1 MEKPP
6 ASAPPYHADHVG
18 SLLRPP
24 ELKAARENFKNRK
37 ITREQLKEVE
47 DRHIRSAVAMQE
59 AAGLQSITDGEF
71 RRAFWH
77 VDFLTGFE
85 GIVATQGQY
94 ALKFH
99 GEGGAESETR
109 SMMVVNA
116 KVRRAK
122 PVAVDH
128 FSFLKKATN
137 RTAKLCIPAP
147 TYLHMRG
154 GRRVVN
160 ENAYPDVEEFWRDI
174 TRAYREEIADLVAAG
189 CTYLQIDDVSFACLC
204 DETIRAQVRRDGE
217 DPARL
222 PKKYSEVIS
231 SILKD
236 RPKSLGVTMHTC
248 RGNHASMWMAEG
260 GYDAVAEAVFQTEVD
275 GFFLEYDTARAGGF
289 EPLRFVPEGKKVV
302 LGLVSTKT
310 PRPEDKEQLKRRIDQ
325 ASKYVPL
332 ENLCLS
338 PQCGFASSEVGNKLS
353 EDDQKRKLELVA
365 QTAREIW
372 G

>member
-1 MEKPP
+1 MASPP
-6 ASAPPYHADHVG
+6 FRADHVG

-24 ELKAARENFKNRK
+24 ELKEARDAFKSGR
-37 ITREQLKEVE
+37 ITREKLTAIEN
-47 DRHIRSAVAMQE
+47 DSIRKAVALQE

-109 SMMVVNA
+109 SMMVVDG
-116 KVRRAK
+116 KVRRSR

-128 FSFLKKATN
+128 FKFLKASTG

-160 ENAYPDVEEFWRDI
+160 ESTYPDVEEFWSDI
-174 TRAYREEIADLVAAG
+174 TKAYREEIRDLVAAG

-204 DETIRAQVRRDGE
+204 DEGIRAQVRRDGE
-217 DPARL
+217 DPAKL
-222 PKKYSEVIS
+222 PAKYASVIS
-231 SILKD
+231 GLLKD
-236 RPKSLGVTMHTC
+236 RPQGLGVTMHTC

-289 EPLRFVPEGKKVV
+289 APLRFLPKGKKVV
-302 LGLVSTKT
+302 LGLISTKK
-310 PRPEDKEQLKRRIDQ
+310 PQLEDKNQLKKRV
-325 ASKYVPL
+325 AEAAKYVPL

-338 PQCGFASSEVGNKLS
+338 PQCGFASSEVGNKLTV
-353 EDDQKRKLELVA
+353 DDEKRKLALVVE
-365 QTAREIW
+365 TAREIW

>member
-1 MEKPP
+1 MASQRPP
-6 ASAPPYHADHVG
+6 FSADHVG

-24 ELKAARENFKNRK
+24 ELKQARADFKAGK
-37 ITREQLKEVE
+37 ISRQSLTEIE
-47 DRHIRSAVAMQE
+47 DKSIRRAIALQE

-85 GIVATQGQY
+85 GIAATQGQY

-99 GEGGAESETR
+99 GEGGAESETK
-109 SMMVVNA
+109 SMMVVTG
-116 KVRRAK
+116 KVKRAK
-122 PVAVDH
+122 PVMVDH
-128 FSFLKKATN
+128 FRFLHSNTRK
-137 RTAKLCIPAP
+137 TAKLCIPAP

-160 ENAYPDVEEFWRDI
+160 EKAYPDVEEFWSDI
-174 TRAYREEIADLVAAG
+174 TNAYREEIRDLAAAG
-189 CTYLQIDDVSFACLC
+189 CRYLQIDDVSFACLC
-204 DETIRAQVRRDGE
+204 DEGIRAQVKRDGE
-217 DPARL
+217 DPAKL
-222 PKKYSEVIS
+222 PAKYASIIS
-231 SILKD
+231 SLLKD
-236 RPKSLGVTMHTC
+236 KPKSMSVTMHTC

-275 GFFLEYDTARAGGF
+275 GFFLEYDSERAGGF
-289 EPLRFVPEGKKVV
+289 EPLRFVPKGKKVV
-302 LGLVSTKT
+302 LGLISSK
-310 PRPEDKEQLKRRIDQ
+310 RPQLEDKSELKRKVEQ

-332 ENLCLS
+332 ENLCIS
-338 PQCGFASSEVGNKLS
+338 PQCGFASSEVGNQLT
-353 EDDQKRKLELVA
+353 EDDQRRKLELVA